1 MSTALIVEDSLTDRE
16 IISSCLL
23 QGGINVLTAESAEEA
38 TTKIKNY
45 KFDVIILDV
54 VLPDRSGFEVCR
66 EIKSNE
72 ETRQIPVV
80 ICSTKGGKLNERWG
94 MKHGAN
100 AYLVKPV
107 DLDELVQTVKRL
119 IRK

>member
-1 MSTALIVEDSLTDRE
+1 MSTALVVEDSLTDRE
-16 IISSCLL
+16 ILSSCLL
-23 QGGINVLTAESAEEA
+23 QSGMNVLTAESAEEA
-38 TTKIKNY
+38 TTKLRTY
-45 KFDVIILDV
+45 QFDVVILDV

-72 ETRQIPVV
+72 ATRQIPVV
-80 ICSTKGGKLNERWG
+80 ICSTKGGKLNQRWG

-107 DLDELVQTVKRL
+107 DLDELVQTVRGLIKR
-119 IRK
+119 

>member
-1 MSTALIVEDSLTDRE
+1 MGTALVVEDSLTDRE
-16 IISSCLL
+16 ILSSCLL
-23 QGGINVLTAESAEEA
+23 QCGMNVLTAESAEEA
-38 TTKIKNY
+38 TTKIRTH

-54 VLPDRSGFEVCR
+54 VLPDRSGFEICR

-72 ETRQIPVV
+72 ATRQIPVV
-80 ICSTKGGKLNERWG
+80 ICSTKSGKLNQKWG

-107 DLDELVQTVKRL
+107 DLDELSQTVKRL
-119 IRK
+119 LRK